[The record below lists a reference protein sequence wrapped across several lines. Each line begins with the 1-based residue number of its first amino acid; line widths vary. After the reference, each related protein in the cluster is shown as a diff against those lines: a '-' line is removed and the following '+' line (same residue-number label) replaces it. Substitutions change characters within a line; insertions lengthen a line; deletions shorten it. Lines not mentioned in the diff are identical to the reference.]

1 MTEDQQNYERYAI
14 LSGPFRDV
22 PITYIGRKR
31 DRLRF
36 IIQRSCLQSGLDV
49 FACEGTE
56 CRPPIEILFES
67 IGQRVQ
73 TYMYPMGHCVCPVL
87 RSL

>member
-1 MTEDQQNYERYAI
+1 MNVMRYCLGRSEMYQYNI
-14 LSGPFRDV
+14 

-49 FACEGTE
+49 FACEGTQ

-73 TYMYPMGHCVCPVL
+73 TYMYPMGRCVCPVL
-87 RSL
+87 GSL